1 MIKMS
6 GDNHPCICYVRK
18 RDMKYLLLT
27 TIAAVVVLLFGGVN
41 EVNADPLTYR
51 VAGGNVSIVSC
62 DKSASGELVIP
73 STYKE
78 KPVTSIGGSAF
89 YNCSRITSA
98 RIPDSVTRIGSSAF
112 SGCSRLTS
120 VRIPDSVTYIGD
132 RAFRYCGNLTNVTIG
147 NSVTSIEGWTF
158 DYCGSLTS
166 VRIPDSVTS
175 IGKKAFAHCSSLT
188 SVTIGNSVTSIGDLA
203 FYDSVSLTS
212 VTIPD
217 SVISI
222 GGRAFEYCGLTSVI
236 IGDSVTSIGSN
247 AFAYCSSLE
256 SITFR
261 GNAPNVFHIV
271 SDFAK
276 VFIYRGATGFGET
289 FGGLPVVYK
298 TVLPTEHLRYKV
310 GGNTVTIT
318 DCNEIV
324 SGALAIPLTYDG
336 KPVTSIGDRAFLKC
350 TNLTSVTIPDS
361 VTRIGRSAFNSC
373 SSLTSVTI
381 PDSVTSIEN
390 GAFSRCSSLTSIT
403 FEGNV
408 PTLGIDVFVGVS
420 GNAKIFINPGA
431 TGFGETF
438 GGLPVITL
446 KKLRINS
453 FNNHAA
459 PFSLSFESK
468 SGATYIIEASHDL
481 KKWGKIGEVQGTGSS
496 VKFTDWREALF
507 QKQYYRVKMVE

>member
-1 MIKMS
+1 
-6 GDNHPCICYVRK
+6 
-18 RDMKYLLLT
+18 MKNLLLT
-27 TIAAVVVLLFGGVN
+27 TIAAAVILLFGGVN
-41 EVNADPLTYR
+41 EVNGDPLTYR
-51 VAGGNVSIVSC
+51 VAGGKVSIVSC
-62 DKSASGELVIP
+62 DKNASGELVIP
-73 STYKE
+73 STYE
-78 KPVTSIGGSAF
+78 GKPVTSIGGSAF

-98 RIPDSVTRIGSSAF
+98 RIPESVTSIGGSAF

-120 VRIPDSVTYIGD
+120 VRIPDSVTSIGD
-132 RAFRYCGNLTNVTIG
+132 RAFRYCSNLTSVTIG

-166 VRIPDSVTS
+166 VRIPESVTS

-188 SVTIGNSVTSIGDLA
+188 SVTIGNRVTSIGDLA

-217 SVISI
+217 SVTSI

-236 IGDSVTSIGSN
+236 IGDSVTSIGWN
-247 AFAYCSSLE
+247 AFVYCSSLE

-261 GNAPNVFHIV
+261 GNAPTRHTFSGV

-276 VFIYRGATGFGET
+276 IFIIPGATGFGET

-298 TVLPTEHLRYKV
+298 TVLPTDYLTFKV

-318 DCNEIV
+318 RCKEIV

-336 KPVTSIGDRAFLKC
+336 KPVTSIGDRAFWKC

-420 GNAKIFINPGA
+420 DNAKIFINPGA

-438 GGLPVITL
+438 GGLPVIIL
-446 KKLRINS
+446 KKLRINTFS
-453 FNNHAA
+453 KSAT
-459 PFSLSFESK
+459 PFSLNFESK
-468 SGATYIIEASHDL
+468 SGSTYLIEASHDL
-481 KKWGKIGEVQGTGSS
+481 KKWGEIGEAQGTGSS
-496 VKFTDWREALF
+496 VEFTDWREALF
-507 QKQYYRVKMVE
+507 QKQYYRFKLVE